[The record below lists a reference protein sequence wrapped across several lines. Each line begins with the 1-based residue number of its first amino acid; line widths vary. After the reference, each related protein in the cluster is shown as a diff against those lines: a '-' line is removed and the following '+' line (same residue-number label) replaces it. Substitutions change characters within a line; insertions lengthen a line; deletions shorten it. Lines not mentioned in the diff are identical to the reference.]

1 MARMHARTRGKAK
14 SHRPIGRPVPKDSLS
29 EKEIV
34 SLIKELAKQ
43 GKTPS
48 QVGNILR
55 DEHKVVDVK
64 AITGKKLTELYN
76 KHATPLE
83 LPEDLRELVK
93 KAVMLRKH
101 ISTNQQD
108 RGAKRGLTL
117 TEAKIQRLVKHH
129 KDTDKLSADW
139 KYDWKQYTYLAE

>member
-1 MARMHARTRGKAK
+1 MHARKKGKAK
-14 SHRPIGRPVPKDSLS
+14 SHRPVGRPTPEGSPA

-34 SLIKELAKQ
+34 AHISELAKQ
-43 GKTPS
+43 GHTPS
-48 QVGNILR
+48 QIGNILR
-55 DEHKVVDVK
+55 DEHKILDVK

-76 KHATPLE
+76 ENTTPLE

-101 ISTNQQD
+101 ITTNNQD
-108 RGAKRGLTL
+108 KSAKRGLSL
-117 TEAKIQRLVKHH
+117 TEAKVQRLAKHH
-129 KDTDKLSADW
+129 KDTNKLPATW